1 MTAQD
6 DFRALAHFD
15 VHARE
20 LQDLSDE
27 WMDRSGLTAR
37 SLPGAAV
44 LCKREVCPVD
54 PLAEAQLK
62 YWTVEPGREEETH
75 LIQITLLALAFGS
88 SIGAERMWGFIKG
101 GPTGHARHLIEF
113 LDQVVAN
120 GACEKV
126 AGEETDEDDF
136 TGGVFY
142 IADIGKARRWMNG
155 R

>member
-15 VHARE
+15 IHARE
-20 LQDLSDE
+20 LKDLSDE
-27 WMDRSGLTAR
+27 WFERSGHTV
-37 SLPGAAV
+37 SSVPGAAV
-44 LCKREVCPVD
+44 ACRTETCPVD
-54 PLAEAQLK
+54 PLATAKLA
-62 YWTVEPGREEETH
+62 YWAVEPGRNGRAH
-75 LIQITLLALAFGS
+75 LIQTTVLALDYGA

-113 LDQVVAN
+113 LDQVVLS
-120 GACEKV
+120 GACERV
-126 AGEETDEDDF
+126 PGEETDAGDF

>member
-1 MTAQD
+1 MTARD

-20 LQDLSDE
+20 LKDLSDE
-27 WMDRSGLTAR
+27 WFDRSGLTVR

-44 LCKREVCPVD
+44 ACKAQTCPVD
-54 PLAEAQLK
+54 PLATAMLK
-62 YWTVEPGREEETH
+62 YWAVEPGLEEQTH
-75 LIQITLLALAFGS
+75 LVQITLLALAFGS

-113 LDQVVAN
+113 LDQVVAS
-120 GACEKV
+120 GACERV
-126 AGEETDEDDF
+126 TGEETDEGDF

-155 R
+155 